1 MSYWLIKSE
10 PEEYSYQDLVRDERA
25 TWDGVRNP
33 QAQKHLRAMKVGDLA
48 LYYHTGKEKAV
59 VGIARITREAFP
71 DPTDPSYMAVEVAPV
86 RELPHPVSLAAYK
99 AESAFADFALVRQG
113 RLSVMPVPENIWTW
127 TLRRGGLSEE
137 AESVR

>member
-10 PEEYSYQDLVRDERA
+10 PEEYSYQDLVRDGR
-25 TWDGVRNP
+25 TVWDGVRNP

-71 DPTDPSYMAVEVAPV
+71 DPTDPTYMAVEVAPV
-86 RELPHPVSLAAYK
+86 RELPRAVPLTAYK
-99 AESAFADFALVRQG
+99 AEPAWADFALVRQG
-113 RLSVMPVPENIWTW
+113 RLSVMPVPAPIWDW
-127 TLRRGGLSEE
+127 TLRQAGLSESIE
-137 AESVR
+137 GML